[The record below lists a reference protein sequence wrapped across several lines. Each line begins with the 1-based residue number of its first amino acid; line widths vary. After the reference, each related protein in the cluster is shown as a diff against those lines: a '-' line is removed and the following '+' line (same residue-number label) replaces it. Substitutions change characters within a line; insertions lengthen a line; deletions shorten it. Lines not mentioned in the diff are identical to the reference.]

1 MRDFLSNWYIQID
14 LSKFASLFL
23 WWELALKTRE
33 SYDTSIKNYMKY
45 TTMYNRRSLFSTTMS
60 QIVDWVTILRTRKL
74 LAKTIDFYLVSL
86 RSYHVNLDYSDLDLK
101 VFINS
106 LLKRIVVDIKRR
118 NDEINTKKRRSIT
131 KNILLKLLEQIDMIN
146 LENFNLHTFFYLVF
160 VVFLRI
166 DEFTYFAA
174 KQRDLDFDRW
184 HVTKS
189 FIAFNDNNS
198 MTLYLSVFKIDSW
211 RQDVVISIVATAD
224 VACSIKS
231 MKRLFARHLVSS
243 KISLFYIEVLFT
255 RQHVIARLK
264 NLLQKSRIE
273 NNYFDHFFKRD
284 VDTWVELRDLF
295 DDEIKVL
302 ERWKSNNYRLYIDR
316 DENRMLSYSRRFQMF
331 V

>member
-1 MRDFLSNWYIQID
+1 MH
-14 LSKFASLFL
+14 
-23 WWELALKTRE
+23 
-33 SYDTSIKNYMKY
+33 
-45 TTMYNRRSLFSTTMS
+45 NRLSLFSTTMS
-60 QIVDWVTILRTRKL
+60 QIVDWIATLRTRKL

-131 KNILLKLLEQIDMIN
+131 KNILLKLLEQIDVIN
-146 LENFNLHTFFYLVF
+146 LEDCNLHAFFCLVF

-166 DEFTYFAA
+166 DEFIYFAA
-174 KQRDLDFDRW
+174 KQRNLDFARW
-184 HVTKS
+184 HVTRS
-189 FIAFNDNNS
+189 FIAFNDDDS
-198 MTLYLSVFKIDSW
+198 MTLCLSVFKIDSW
-211 RQDVVISIVATAD
+211 RQDVVISIVAIAD

-231 MKRLFARHLVSS
+231 MKRLFVCHSISS
-243 KISLFYIEVLFT
+243 KISLFYIEIFFT

-264 NLLQKSRIE
+264 DLLQKSRIE
-273 NNYFDHFFKRD
+273 DNYFDHFFKRGAA
-284 VDTWVELRDLF
+284 TWVELRDLSH
-295 DDEIKVL
+295 DEIRVL

-316 DENRMLSYSRRFQMF
+316 DENRMLSYSRKFQMF